1 MSSAA
6 PDLDPGEPREDPDLT
21 VLRDF
26 RLVAKIW
33 RCDQGQL
40 RRAGAAGE
48 PLCDVPFADIL
59 TFDTSQD
66 ALLTELLERSRDE
79 ETFLFK
85 LELEGFRL
93 VEGTV
98 SPHLRMR
105 RF

>member
-1 MSSAA
+1 VTSVVAE
-6 PDLDPGEPREDPDLT
+6 LDDGEPRDDPDLT

-26 RLVAKIW
+26 RLVAKLW

-40 RRAGAAGE
+40 RRAGRAAE
-48 PLCDVPFADIL
+48 PICEVPFADIL
-59 TFDTSQD
+59 TFDKSQD
-66 ALLTELLERSRDE
+66 AVLTELIGLSRDE

-85 LELEGFRL
+85 LELEGFRV

-98 SPHLRMR
+98 SPHLAMR